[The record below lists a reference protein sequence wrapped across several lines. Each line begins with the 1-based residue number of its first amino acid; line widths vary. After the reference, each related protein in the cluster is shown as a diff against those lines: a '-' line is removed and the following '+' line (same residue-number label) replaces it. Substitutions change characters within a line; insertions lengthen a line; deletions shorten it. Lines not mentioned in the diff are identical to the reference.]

1 MGRTAPKA
9 AGNVFYT
16 ARFEAAKYNER
27 LYSREGAADE
37 VLIDQS
43 KLMKIELGTAVPNP
57 DEVAQMADVYNSP
70 GLKNTYCST
79 MCPLGSGLP
88 KVVDDNL
95 DRISVKALA
104 TFRKVETAKEL
115 LLDISEDGIVDETE
129 MKDMNKIIATLT
141 EIEQISAELKVFV
154 AKQKGT
160 AVRKGV

>member
-1 MGRTAPKA
+1 
-9 AGNVFYT
+9 
-16 ARFEAAKYNER
+16 
-27 LYSREGAADE
+27 
-37 VLIDQS
+37 
-43 KLMKIELGTAVPNP
+43 
-57 DEVAQMADVYNSP
+57 
-70 GLKNTYCST
+70 